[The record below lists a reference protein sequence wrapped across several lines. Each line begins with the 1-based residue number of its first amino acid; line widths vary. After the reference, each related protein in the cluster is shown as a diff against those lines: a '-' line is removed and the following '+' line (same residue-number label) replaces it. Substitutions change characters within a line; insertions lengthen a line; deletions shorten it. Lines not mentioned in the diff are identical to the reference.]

1 MKEPTRQEPDDEAG
15 FTLIEVLIAFII
27 VMLSLGVLYR
37 GMLDGVGATHLANA
51 THEALSRAQSHMAA
65 IGHGMRLGT
74 YEQSGEDGSGFRWR
88 VVMTPQQNA
97 AGMVLYHVAV
107 TESWPDPVTASGRR
121 ALTLTTLRLGAPE
134 TAP

>member
-1 MKEPTRQEPDDEAG
+1 MREMPDHEAG

-51 THEALSRAQSHMAA
+51 SHEALSRAQSHMAA
-65 IGHGMRLGT
+65 IGHGMRLGAH
-74 YEQSGEDGSGFRWR
+74 EQSGEDGSGFRWK
-88 VVMTPQQNA
+88 VVMIPQQQL

-107 TESWPDPVTASGRR
+107 TESWPDPMTGSGRR

-134 TAP
+134 TPS

>member
-1 MKEPTRQEPDDEAG
+1 MKQHMRQKPDHEAG

-65 IGHGMRLGT
+65 IGHGMRLGA
-74 YEQSGEDGSGFRWR
+74 YVQSGDDGSGFHWR
-88 VVMTPQQNA
+88 VVMTPRQSA
-97 AGMVLYHVAV
+97 ASRVLYHVAV
-107 TESWPDPVTASGRR
+107 TESWPDPMTASGRR
-121 ALTLTTLRLGAPE
+121 ALTLTTLRLGPPE
-134 TAP
+134 TPP

>member
-1 MKEPTRQEPDDEAG
+1 MKKTPDHEAG

-65 IGHGMRLGT
+65 IGHGMRLGAH
-74 YEQSGEDGSGFRWR
+74 EQSGEDGSGFRWK
-88 VVMTPQQNA
+88 VVMTPQQQLA
-97 AGMVLYHVAV
+97 SMVLYQVAV
-107 TESWPDPVTASGRR
+107 TESWPDPMTGSGRR
-121 ALTLTTLRLGAPE
+121 ALTLTTLRLGAPG
-134 TAP
+134 TPS